1 MISVRE
7 RAMNFLSYREH
18 SRYELHCK
26 LARHDYNPEDIEQ
39 ALQLL
44 QEENLQCDV
53 RFAESYVT
61 SKSESG
67 YGPRYITQQLQQR
80 RVNASVIAD
89 AIQAVYSWQAIIER
103 IWHKKYNVSMTS
115 VKDQAKQRRYLLSRG
130 FEPEHV
136 SDWMKN
142 GIPTSIDKEY

>member
-7 RAMNFLSYREH
+7 RAMNYLSYREH
-18 SRYELHCK
+18 SQYELHCK

-39 ALQLL
+39 ALQVLR
-44 QEENLQCDV
+44 EDRLQCDV

-61 SKSESG
+61 SKSQAG

-80 RVNASVIAD
+80 RVDASVIAD
-89 AIQAVYSWQAIIER
+89 VMQVVDSWEAIIER
-103 IWHKKYNVSMTS
+103 VWYKKYNVSMTS
-115 VKDQAKQRRYLLSRG
+115 LTDQAKQRRYLLSRG

-136 SDWMKN
+136 SHWMKH
-142 GIPTSIDKEY
+142 GIKTSIDKE